1 MSKKLFT
8 VLLLAVFVLAQFSMA
23 SAATV
28 AGADITLT
36 RDSEFLSAAAAAP
49 WATATFDWTLGALP
63 AGTTYYV
70 DIYAR
75 EDSATYTNANCQ
87 NVATVNGGVAANGTF
102 TYDFTGV
109 VTANTEVYEFVM
121 VVDDAGSCA
130 NDVAVEAADVVM
142 HSAYVDGSAIDG
154 FGAFPHDDFTVPG
167 DFVACNAFEI
177 WALGADN
184 YATGTN
190 PYSGFGSWNPKTTG
204 TFATPAPVGA
214 DTSLLS
220 WNFTFPATA
229 SGPWEMSINPEDAAG
244 NMYDPTLAA
253 PYTFYSTTPI
263 ASELEDCADF
273 SDTAG
278 HADEVY
284 IRYLADLGLISG
296 FADGTFGPDNTLTRA
311 EASAL
316 IEISNGY
323 DATTLPTSAPAG
335 CDFTDVAATDWFAGW
350 VWQACADGF
359 MNGVGGGLF
368 DPNNL
373 LTRGQIVTVLNNVV
387 DTGAANVNPGTHLWS
402 GLLWGAFNDATN
414 PYRTAAWSDVS
425 LGAFYAE
432 AVVES
437 YGWGVADGTSATT
450 FSPDQPVTRGE
461 FAKMLYRALSYY
473 WGGF

>member
-1 MSKKLFT
+1 
-8 VLLLAVFVLAQFSMA
+8 MA
-23 SAATV
+23 SAAAV

-36 RDSEFLSAAAAAP
+36 RNSEFLSAAAAAP
-49 WATATFDWTLGALP
+49 WAEATFDWTLGALP

-70 DIYAR
+70 DVYAR
-75 EDSATYTNANCQ
+75 EDSAAYTNANCR
-87 NVATVNGGVAANGTF
+87 NVATVNGGVAASGTF
-102 TYDFTGV
+102 TYAFTTP
-109 VTANTEVYEFVM
+109 TANTEVYEFVM
-121 VVDDAGSCA
+121 VVDDAGTCA

-142 HSAYVDGSAIDG
+142 HSAYVDGRTLDG
-154 FGAFPHDDFTVPG
+154 FGAFPQSDAVNPW
-167 DFVACNAFEI
+167 VACNTFEM
-177 WALGADN
+177 WALAADN
-184 YATGTN
+184 LGPAGQA
-190 PYSGFGSWNPKTTG
+190 YSGFGAWNPKTTG
-204 TFATPAPVGA
+204 TFAAPAPVGA

-220 WNFTFPATA
+220 WKFTFPATA
-229 SGPWEMSINPEDAAG
+229 SGVWEMSINPEDAAG
-244 NMYDPTLAA
+244 NMYDPTLLA
-253 PYTFYSTTPI
+253 PFNFWSVAPV
-263 ASELEDCADF
+263 AGELEDCADF

-278 HADEVY
+278 HEDEVY
-284 IRYLADLGLISG
+284 VRYLADQGLISG
-296 FADGTFGPDNTLTRA
+296 FADGTFGPDNTLSRA

-473 WGGF
+473 YGPF

>member
-1 MSKKLFT
+1 MSKKIFT

-23 SAATV
+23 SAAAV
-28 AGADITLT
+28 ADAEITLT

-49 WATATFDWTLGALP
+49 WATATFDWSLGALP

-70 DIYAR
+70 DVYAR
-75 EDSATYTNANCQ
+75 EDSAAYTNANCR
-87 NVATVNGGVAANGTF
+87 NVAIVNGGVAASGTF
-102 TYDFTGV
+102 TYDFTSA
-109 VTANTEVYEFVM
+109 TADMEVYEFVM
-121 VVDDAGSCA
+121 TVDDAASCA
-130 NDVAVEAADVVM
+130 DDVNVETADVVM
-142 HSAYVDGSAIDG
+142 HSAYVDGQALDG
-154 FGAFPHDDFTVPG
+154 FGAFPHEDYVTPG
-167 DFVACNAFEI
+167 GPVACNAFEI
-177 WALGADN
+177 WAL
-184 YATGTN
+184 ATDVDTN
-190 PYSGFGSWNPKTTG
+190 PYSGFGSWNPLTSG
-204 TFATPAPVGA
+204 TFAPAPVGA
-214 DTSLLS
+214 DSSLLS
-220 WNFTFPATA
+220 WKFAFPATA
-229 SGPWEMSINPEDAAG
+229 SGTWEMSINPEDAAG
-244 NMYDPTLAA
+244 NMYDPTLLA
-253 PYTFYSTTPI
+253 PFTYYNGIPG
-263 ASELEDCADF
+263 ADELEDCVDF
-273 SDTAG
+273 TDTAG
-278 HADEVY
+278 HEDEVY

-373 LTRGQIVTVLNNVV
+373 LTRGQIVTILNNVV
-387 DTGAANVNPGTHLWS
+387 DGGGLTVTPGSHLWW
-402 GLLWGAFNDATN
+402 GQIMWGAFTDTNN
-414 PYRTAAWSDVS
+414 PYREAAWSDVS

-432 AVVES
+432 AVVEA
-437 YGWGVADGTSATT
+437 YGWGIAEGTSATT

>member
-1 MSKKLFT
+1 MSKKIFT

-28 AGADITLT
+28 ADAEITLT

-70 DIYAR
+70 DVYAR
-75 EDSATYTNANCQ
+75 EDSAAYTNANCR
-87 NVATVNGGVAANGTF
+87 NVAIVNGGVAASGTF
-102 TYDFTGV
+102 TYDFTSA
-109 VTANTEVYEFVM
+109 TADMEVYEFVM
-121 VVDDAGSCA
+121 TVDDAASCA
-130 NDVAVEAADVVM
+130 DDVNVETADVVM
-142 HSAYVDGSAIDG
+142 HSAYVDGSDLTGIAG
-154 FGAFPHDDFTVPG
+154 RPDDDPAVVG
-167 DFVACNAFEI
+167 DIFACNTFEL

-184 YATGTN
+184 LIPAGQ
-190 PYSGFGSWNPKTTG
+190 PYSGFGSWNVQTTG

-214 DTSLLS
+214 DSSLLS

-229 SGPWEMSINPEDAAG
+229 SGVWVMSMNPEDAAG
-244 NMYDPTLAA
+244 NMYDPTLLA
-253 PYTFYSTTPI
+253 PFLFYNTTPV

-278 HADEVY
+278 HADETY

-311 EASAL
+311 EAATL

-323 DATTLPTSAPAG
+323 DDTTLPTSAPAG

-350 VWQACADGF
+350 VWQACDDGF

-373 LTRGQIVTVLNNVV
+373 LTRGQIVTVMNNIVDNGGANVV
-387 DTGAANVNPGTHLWS
+387 PATYLADAMVMAAG
-402 GLLWGAFNDATN
+402 FNDAAT
-414 PYRTAAWSDVS
+414 PVRTAAWTDVS

-432 AVVES
+432 AVVEA
-437 YGWGVADGTSATT
+437 YGYGIADGTSATT
-450 FSPDQPVTRGE
+450 FSPDQAVTRGE
-461 FAKMLYRALSYY
+461 FAKMLYRALSDLA
-473 WGGF
+473 GF